1 MRRQF
6 LIFAAILLTAMTLA
20 LVSCK
25 KDEASVDA
33 TTKGLSKSSFQPPQV
48 DDMNAYLRDF
58 KQKMQIRENDETMDL
73 DEAAWHLSSVANY
86 DFGDVVDDYAR
97 FHRDTLRYNINVENG
112 RVKVSDLNALYS
124 IASSDITLLFEN
136 LNLDNK
142 HIRFIGAKISGN
154 GSVIMSI
161 LVSYDWVSHQWAF
174 SDPFTL
180 YDSLSPFYDYDYI
193 CDLADFTDTL
203 ETVLNLLSAYHPG
216 GSGPS
221 LYYTYSYD
229 VSFVFDCY
237 IDPYHSPSFHDFR
250 VLVQISP
257 EDMTQDHFFYY
268 YDSYLGLAYDS
279 LYSQHNKIIDWD
291 IDIVQRTY
299 SHYYVTCH
307 LPTVVYGTP
316 FKHDPEEPPVD

>member
-1 MRRQF
+1 MKKS
-6 LIFAAILLTAMTLA
+6 LIFATIILVALTTLV
-20 LVSCK
+20 VSCK
-25 KDEASVDA
+25 KDETPSNSTKN
-33 TTKGLSKSSFQPPQV
+33 TTPKSFYQPPQV
-48 DDMNAYLRDF
+48 DDMNAYLKAF
-58 KQKMQIRENDETMDL
+58 KQKMQTRGNNETMDL

-97 FHRDTLRYNINVENG
+97 FHRDTLHYNIDVENG
-112 RVKVSDLNALYS
+112 RVKISDLNALYGTAS
-124 IASSDITLLFEN
+124 RDIALLFEN
-136 LNLDNK
+136 LNLGNK
-142 HIRFIGAKISGN
+142 HIRFIGANISGD

-161 LVSYDWVSHQWAF
+161 LVTYDWVDHQWAF
-174 SDPFTL
+174 GDPFTL
-180 YDSLSPFYDYDYI
+180 YDSLSPFYDYDYV

-203 ETVLNLLSAYHPG
+203 ETVLNLLSAHHPG
-216 GSGPS
+216 NSNHTV
-221 LYYTYSYD
+221 YYTYSHE
-229 VSFVFDCY
+229 VSFVFDYY
-237 IDPYHSPSFHDFR
+237 IDPYGSPSFHDFR

-268 YDSYLGLAYDS
+268 YDSYLGLANDS
-279 LYSQHNKIIDWD
+279 LYSQYNKIIDWD